1 MKKLL
6 VAAAVAAIVSTPAL
20 ATEPKRQKQT
30 NSTFQAQSFEQ
41 QYTNRFVLEVS
52 KSNTLSNTALVAEL
66 ALQAKTSLKLVA
78 AQGEHVIVES
88 SSVRSASDMESVLA
102 VLRTSPLLKNSDP
115 MFRVKTQANNTQF
128 LHTDPGWSSFNN
140 AVQGGANG
148 TNGHNPRVG
157 EFMQFIQSVER
168 TLPATI
174 AILDTGAPM
183 SPTVDL
189 DSQII
194 GEANFVE
201 SANFADGTDI
211 ETPTTEISHGGTVG
225 SVISALP
232 NNSLGIA
239 GIDPHQ
245 KMIQI
250 RAFSETMNEDPFS
263 IENSIRWAAGLTV
276 SGFPVNPNPAKVI
289 NMSFSSS
296 STSPC
301 YSALQSAVDDAIS
314 AGAILVASAGN
325 QGFVGGFGLPANCTG
340 VISVGALNSDG
351 TISNFSNSGPAL
363 VVSTNGSN
371 IPVSDA
377 IGTNE
382 LASATGTSYSAPIV
396 AGVVGAVANL
406 NASLT
411 PADILNLLNTTGPF
425 VQPREATLSDNS
437 TVILCENNSC
447 GRQLDAVALIEAA
460 NSVTVPAG
468 TVKAV
473 KAIGADVV
481 NVTGVRLVNEVPGA
495 SAAFDATTGILTFQ
509 STVDG
514 EFEIRFNA
522 EANTNNVS
530 GSAVEEYFVDV
541 TVLNGQVTQ
550 FTNPQVVQASTDPGT
565 GGSTGGGAPAASG
578 GGGGGSMS
586 LAGLLGLSGLL
597 LAFRR
602 RVVK

>member
-1 MKKLL
+1 MH
-6 VAAAVAAIVSTPAL
+6 T
-20 ATEPKRQKQT
+20 KR
-30 NSTFQAQSFEQ
+30 FI
-41 QYTNRFVLEVS
+41 LEVS
-52 KSNTLSNTALVAEL
+52 KTNSLSNAALVAEL
-66 ALQAKTSLKLVA
+66 ALQAKTSLTLVA
-78 AQGEHVIVES
+78 AQGKHLIVES
-88 SSVRSASDMESVLA
+88 ASVRSASDMESVLA

-115 MFRVKTQANNTQF
+115 MFRMKTQANNTQF
-128 LHTDPGWSSFNN
+128 LHTDPGWSGFNS
-140 AVQGGANG
+140 AVQGGASG
-148 TNGHNPRVG
+148 SNGHNPRVG
-157 EFMQFIQSVER
+157 EFMQFVQSLER

-189 DSQII
+189 DAQII

-201 SANFADGTDI
+201 SANFTDATDI
-211 ETPTTEISHGGTVG
+211 ETPNTESSHGGTVG
-225 SVISALP
+225 SIISALP
-232 NNSLGIA
+232 NNGLGIA

-245 KMIQI
+245 RMIQI

-276 SGFPVNPNPAKVI
+276 DGFPVNPNPAKVI
-289 NMSFSSS
+289 NMSFSSA

-351 TISNFSNSGPAL
+351 TMSNFSNSGPAL

-460 NSVTVPAG
+460 NSVTVPEG
-468 TVKAV
+468 TVKGV

-481 NVTGVRLVNEVPGA
+481 NVTDVRVLNDVPGVTVG
-495 SAAFDATTGILTFQ
+495 FDADTGILTIE

-522 EANTNNVS
+522 EENTNNVS
-530 GSAVEEYFVDV
+530 GSAVEEYFIDV
-541 TVLNGQVTQ
+541 IVLNGQITE
-550 FTNPQVVQASTDPGT
+550 FSNPQVVQASTDPGT
-565 GGSTGGGAPAASG
+565 GTGAGGSTGGAPAASG
-578 GGGGGSMS
+578 GGGGGGSVG
-586 LAGLLGLSGLL
+586 LFGLLGLSGLL
-597 LAFRR
+597 VAFRR
-602 RVVK
+602 RVAK